1 MPVLVEGRQPCCG
14 MIVVAAHGVVSGVF
28 SGRVI
33 PQCQD
38 GYTDRAVS
46 SNRDRGY
53 HVASPVWL
61 HIILEVALATAAA
74 TVEAVSTEAAAAAAA
89 ANSSRQQAASAGRSK
104 QARASTQQHI
114 WVLVQVQVQGLQY
127 PALRDTL
134 RTKHLT

>member
-1 MPVLVEGRQPCCG
+1 

-89 ANSSRQQAASAGRSK
+89 ANSSKQAVLAGLQAAHNIQLTCRG
-104 QARASTQQHI
+104 
-114 WVLVQVQVQGLQY
+114 QY
-127 PALRDTL
+127 IGEQSDN
-134 RTKHLT
+134 KSSM